1 MSLEKRFG
9 FGRNFLFGAVIATA
23 LCFESCSKDK
33 ESDVLSPGGTGVKGL
48 NTPSEILS
56 NPYIKKAVKTAED
69 EGLEVTPEEGVH
81 PPVISGTYD
90 LGGVAYFPIPS
101 RLASGTWVWSKQT
114 SDNHINTDYNQQ
126 GLQIGAN
133 VEGEIIRGTDDQF
146 TVYSILEISQSGY
159 NERAAVL
166 VDGKQD
172 NKGDVSAVYIAT
184 GVKEN
189 SALIPSGGKLE
200 LTLKGPTASAGKRK
214 FGGAYLIDLI
224 KNRLKIEK

>member
-9 FGRNFLFGAVIATA
+9 FGRNFLFGAVMATT
-23 LCFESCSKDK
+23 LCLGSCSKDK
-33 ESDVLSPGGTGVKGL
+33 ESEVLSPGGTGVKGL

-56 NPYIKKAVKTAED
+56 NPYVKNAVKTAED

-101 RLASGTWVWSKQT
+101 RLAPGTWVWSKQT
-114 SDNHINTDYNQQ
+114 SDNHINTDYDQ

-146 TVYSILEISQSGY
+146 TVYSILEISQAEY
-159 NERAAVL
+159 KERAAVL
-166 VDGKQD
+166 VDGAQD
-172 NKGDVSAVYIAT
+172 NKGNVSAIYIVT

-189 SALIPSGGKLE
+189 SLLMPSGGKLE
-200 LTLKGPTASAGKRK
+200 LTLKGPTTSAGKID
-214 FGGAYLIDLI
+214 GDYLIGFV
-224 KNRLKIEK
+224 KNKLKIGK